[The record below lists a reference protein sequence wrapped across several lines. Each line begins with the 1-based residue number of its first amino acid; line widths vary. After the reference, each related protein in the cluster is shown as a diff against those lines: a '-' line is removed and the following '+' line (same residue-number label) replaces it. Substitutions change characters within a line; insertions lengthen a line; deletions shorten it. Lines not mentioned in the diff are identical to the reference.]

1 MIVIADSNLLISGL
15 YNPNGAIV
23 EILTS
28 KSKIQLTAPD
38 FIYVEINHY
47 LADIAAATGKSKI
60 QIKNDLKVL
69 TEKITFYKS
78 TDIQREFIRNAFEI
92 VKDIDEDDL
101 FFVALHLQTKHKIWT
116 GDKQLINGLLAKG
129 YDICVTTKEL
139 KKMLYKKD

>member
-78 TDIQREFIRNAFEI
+78 TDIQCEFIRNSFEI

-101 FFVALHLQTKHKIWT
+101 FFVDRKSVCREG
-116 GDKQLINGLLAKG
+116 GDSA
-129 YDICVTTKEL
+129 
-139 KKMLYKKD
+139 